1 MFRGRFV
8 HTIDSK
14 GRMSIPGTYRT
25 EIQRRGDHPPI
36 LTNLRECLAIFPYED
51 WLEIER
57 RLCSAS
63 PLQLDVQAI
72 QRFMVSGATDC
83 PIDAQG
89 RVLVPPHLRE
99 HARLERDVVI
109 AGVGPRIELWDKAR
123 FDQELARTQAQFDQI
138 ANAAVERG
146 V

>member
-1 MFRGRFV
+1 
-8 HTIDSK
+8 
-14 GRMSIPGTYRT
+14 MSIPGTFRT
-25 EIQRRGDHPPI
+25 ELQRRSDLPPI
-36 LTNLRECLAIFPYED
+36 LTNLKDCLALYPAED

-57 RLCSAS
+57 RLCSTS
-63 PLQLDVQAI
+63 PLQLDVQAL

-89 RVLVPPHLRE
+89 RILVPPHLRE
-99 HARLERDVVI
+99 HARLDRDVVI

-123 FDQELARTQAQFDQI
+123 FDQDLARTQAQFAEI
-138 ANAAVERG
+138 ANAAVAKG

>member
-14 GRMSIPGTYRT
+14 GRMSIPLGFRT
-25 EIQRRGDHPPI
+25 ELQRRSERPPI
-36 LTNLRECLAIFPYED
+36 LTNLKDCLALYPYED
-51 WLEIER
+51 WLEIEK

-63 PLQLDVQAI
+63 PMQLEVQAL
-72 QRFMVSGATDC
+72 QRFMVSGASDC

-89 RVLVPPHLRE
+89 RILVPPHLRE
-99 HARLERDVVI
+99 HARLERDVTI
-109 AGVGPRIELWDKAR
+109 AGVGPRIELWDKAS
-123 FDQELARTQAQFDQI
+123 FDLELQRTQAQFAQI
-138 ANAAVERG
+138 ANTAVERG

>member
-14 GRMSIPGTYRT
+14 GRMSIPLGFRT
-25 EIQRRGDHPPI
+25 ELARRGERPPI
-36 LTNLRECLAIFPYED
+36 LTNLKHCLALFAHDD
-51 WLEIER
+51 WLEVEK
-57 RLCSAS
+57 RLCSGS
-63 PLQLDVQAI
+63 PMQLAVQAL

-89 RVLVPPHLRE
+89 RILVPPPLRD
-99 HARLERDVVI
+99 HARLERDVVV
-109 AGVGPRIELWDKAR
+109 AGVGPWIELWDKAG
-123 FDQELARTQAQFDQI
+123 FDQELARTQAQFDEI
-138 ANAAVERG
+138 AGAAVERG

>member
-8 HTIDSK
+8 HTIDAK
-14 GRMSIPGTYRT
+14 GRMSIPLGFRT
-25 EIQRRGDHPPI
+25 EILRRGEHAPI
-36 LTNLRECLAIFPYED
+36 LTNLKDCLALYAYED
-51 WLEIER
+51 WLEIEK

-63 PLQLDVQAI
+63 PMQLEVQAL

-89 RVLVPPHLRE
+89 RILVPPQLRE
-99 HARLERDVVI
+99 HARLERDVTV
-109 AGVGPRIELWDKAR
+109 AGVGPRIELWDKAS
-123 FDQELARTQAQFDQI
+123 FDQELARTQAQFAQI